1 MEKPVRLALFCLMLV
16 VLFPVGVSPFQDFR
30 TVSLTSAPDRIDG
43 DIAGYGETRFV
54 QGKTRK
60 LAKDGLL
67 HLHLPL

>member
-1 MEKPVRLALFCLMLV
+1 MMFLSQNIYHIPL
-16 VLFPVGVSPFQDFR
+16 S
-30 TVSLTSAPDRIDG
+30 
-43 DIAGYGETRFV
+43 IAGYGETRFV